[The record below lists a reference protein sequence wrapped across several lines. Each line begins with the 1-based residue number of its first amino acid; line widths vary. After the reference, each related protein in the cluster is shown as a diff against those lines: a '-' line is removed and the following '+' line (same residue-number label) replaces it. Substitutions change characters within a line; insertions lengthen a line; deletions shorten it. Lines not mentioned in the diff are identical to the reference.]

1 LCLAP
6 TARRKARVTSH
17 KTGPAKSLIVVDFP
31 RRPRTF
37 GKKKKRLSSGL
48 EINFC
53 GLDLQWPQ
61 QKEMLGP
68 NTKVL
73 GPNLLSDVHFI
84 VVDLDVEKIAKM
96 AERVGPQLHHF
107 TGWILNYGLS
117 APANFEP
124 CFLVVLPFNSYCLLN
139 SVQYQRLLVVSPY
152 KAYH

>member
-1 LCLAP
+1 M
-6 TARRKARVTSH
+6 
-17 KTGPAKSLIVVDFP
+17 IVVDP
-31 RRPRTF
+31 DPDPEHLV
-37 GKKKKRLSSGL
+37 KKNPRLSSGL

-53 GLDLQWPQ
+53 GLDLQWSQ
-61 QKEMLGP
+61 QQEMLGP

>member
-1 LCLAP
+1 
-6 TARRKARVTSH
+6 
-17 KTGPAKSLIVVDFP
+17 
-31 RRPRTF
+31 
-37 GKKKKRLSSGL
+37 
-48 EINFC
+48 
-53 GLDLQWPQ
+53 
-61 QKEMLGP
+61 MLGP